1 MIDSALQDQEQTNQY
16 LFKEPEEACFAV
28 LLLRIFPEFI
38 FDQLMSDQ
46 IYTATCGM
54 CILRSIAI
62 ITVILIINHW
72 LSLRKLKQLS
82 ITLAISQM
90 ASRNV

>member
-16 LFKEPEEACFAV
+16 LFKEPEEICSAV

-46 IYTATCGM
+46 I
-54 CILRSIAI
+54 
-62 ITVILIINHW
+62 
-72 LSLRKLKQLS
+72 
-82 ITLAISQM
+82 
-90 ASRNV
+90 